1 MKTLLLLILEI
12 LPIFNIYKVGFSG
25 LYHSDRRQHSGYFV
39 PWVGNKELVQRCWK
53 VCNEKMTWSMM
64 EVHLV
69 QLKST
74 MSSNVLCTTE
84 GTYRRLLPHRTC
96 TFFHNNFIFRSKNNP
111 YWNTLVISGYDVN
124 ADEPFLGQ
132 IDSQV
137 SHLMIHYLWVNRLFR
152 AHHSKQNLSVP
163 VLVDFWSVHWWKDN
177 LKQLVKGFQIE
188 LKLKKLCKDR
198 SKYFITETNQLIITG
213 ALVSQKRLVEKLLA
227 DPRFLAPRAEIDH
240 IWII

>member
-1 MKTLLLLILEI
+1 
-12 LPIFNIYKVGFSG
+12 
-25 LYHSDRRQHSGYFV
+25 
-39 PWVGNKELVQRCWK
+39 
-53 VCNEKMTWSMM
+53 MM

-84 GTYRRLLPHRTC
+84 GTYRRHSPHRTC
-96 TFFHNNFIFRSKNNP
+96 TFFHNIFRSKNNP

-152 AHHSKQNLSVP
+152 AHHSKQNLLVP
-163 VLVDFWSVHWWKDN
+163 VLVDFWSVH
-177 LKQLVKGFQIE
+177 
-188 LKLKKLCKDR
+188 
-198 SKYFITETNQLIITG
+198 
-213 ALVSQKRLVEKLLA
+213 
-227 DPRFLAPRAEIDH
+227 
-240 IWII
+240 